1 MKQISSEIEI
11 DASPERVW
19 QVLTDFSALPNWNPF
34 IRSVEGDLNVGDRLK
49 VYIKASRGM
58 GMSFKPTVLK
68 VEPNRE
74 LRWIGRFLMP
84 GMMDG
89 EHSFI
94 IEPLEDNQVRFVQ
107 SESFTGVLVPLMSAI
122 GVFKNAHIGFG
133 EMNEAL
139 KRQAEPAAA
148 H

>member
-1 MKQISSEIEI
+1 
-11 DASPERVW
+11 
-19 QVLTDFSALPNWNPF
+19 
-34 IRSVEGDLNVGDRLK
+34 
-49 VYIKASRGM
+49 
-58 GMSFKPTVLK
+58 
-68 VEPNRE
+68 
-74 LRWIGRFLMP
+74 MP

>member
-1 MKQISSEIEI
+1 MKRTSSEITI
-11 DASPERVW
+11 NASPKRVW
-19 QVLTDFSALPNWNPF
+19 QILTDFSAIPDWNPF
-34 IRSVEGDLNVGDRLK
+34 IRSIEGDLNVGDRLK
-49 VYIKASRGM
+49 VYIKASKGM
-58 GMSFKPTVLK
+58 GMSFTPTVLK
-68 VEPNRE
+68 AEPNRE

-84 GMMDG
+84 GLMDG

-94 IEPLEDNQVRFVQ
+94 IEPLGDNQVRFVQ

-122 GVFKNAHIGFG
+122 GVFKDAHIGFG

-139 KRQAEPAAA
+139 KQQAELAAE

>member
-11 DASPERVW
+11 NASPERVW

-58 GMSFKPTVLK
+58 GMSFNPTVLK